1 MASRR
6 LLLQLGAVA
15 AASCLLAAAT
25 CPVDAALPPPP
36 PSRDAPATSGRTD
49 VPRTVDDDDVAAAIS
64 RGARRLGP
72 PRHLRSL
79 SDIPAD
85 APAGAA
91 SDDIPA
97 DAPAA
102 SYFQSTFLE
111 NAFVFLLT
119 LAGAVV
125 VLPLLVAGLVKLAAL
140 LSSFVAGLYAA
151 TRTARDK
158 ARVRPLDQDAVE
170 AAGH

>member
-1 MASRR
+1 MPRSPRTSTRHTHARTP
-6 LLLQLGAVA
+6 LIVKLG
-15 AASCLLAAAT
+15 SN
-25 CPVDAALPPPP
+25 
-36 PSRDAPATSGRTD
+36 TD

-79 SDIPAD
+79 S
-85 APAGAA
+85 
-91 SDDIPA
+91 DIPA

-140 LSSFVAGLYAA
+140 LASFVADLYAA
-151 TRTARDK
+151 ARTAREK